1 MKQLQGIS
9 LILVPLAIIAL
20 CLIPSTTTY
29 ISDDTV
35 YQPVVVP
42 LGKPLE
48 VKLKPTPLN
57 EQVTEFLKSKDSP
70 LSSHTTTLLEQEHWK
85 LIVAISAIESSYC
98 KRQRGY
104 NCWGITDASG
114 AYKSYASFD
123 EAIVDANGLITRWQ
137 ARGRWHSISDM
148 DGHYV
153 VPSNPNW
160 VAVVT
165 SVLSKLN
172 TLSCHDYL
180 DSNTLNQPEERC
192 L

>member
-1 MKQLQGIS
+1 M
-9 LILVPLAIIAL
+9 ILVPLAIIAL

-35 YQPVVVP
+35 YQPVAIP

-57 EQVTEFLKSKDSP
+57 EQVTEFLESKDSP
-70 LSSHTTTLLEQEHWK
+70 LSSHTSTLLEQEHWK

-123 EAIVDANGLITRWQ
+123 EAIVDANELITRWQ
-137 ARGRWHSISDM
+137 ARGKWLSISDM

-160 VAVVT
+160 VRVVT
-165 SVLSKLN
+165 SVLSALN
-172 TLSCHDYL
+172 QLSCQDHV
-180 DSNTLNQPEERC
+180 DSNTLHLREQKC
-192 L
+192 Q